1 MSDGA
6 TRLGDA
12 LALRTVNVDAET
24 LAGMY
29 LQGYEDGFL
38 ALDKRFEVPERTCE
52 NASEPKWKHT
62 FCCSRCGYEC
72 DMFDVAWCP
81 GCGARV
87 VG

>member
-12 LALRTVNVDAET
+12 LALRAVNVDAET

-38 ALDKRFEVPERTCE
+38 ALDKRFEVPER
-52 NASEPKWKHT
+52 
-62 FCCSRCGYEC
+62 GYEC

-81 GCGARV
+81 GCGARID
-87 VG
+87 GRWWDDE